1 MYRGSGICMLLASV
15 MLTVK
20 SCWSKWIAQ
29 DQARRY
35 VASRDGKCQTCYD
48 EHSGTEKTVWREFFE
63 IISDSTPVNILKAD
77 FISLFFCY
85 IGVCLGLPIK

>member
-1 MYRGSGICMLLASV
+1 MLLASV

-20 SCWSKWIAQ
+20 FCWSKWIAQ

-48 EHSGTEKTVWREFFE
+48 EHSGTETTVWREFFE
-63 IISDSTPVNILKAD
+63 IISDVTPVNIQKAD
-77 FISLFFCY
+77 FISLSFLFY
-85 IGVCLGLPIK
+85 WSVSGFTYKVTSKSL

>member
-1 MYRGSGICMLLASV
+1 MLLASV

-48 EHSGTEKTVWREFFE
+48 EHSGTKTTVWREFFE
-63 IISDSTPVNILKAD
+63 IISDATPVNIQKAD
-77 FISLFFCY
+77 FVSLSLFFFFVLLECVWVY
-85 IGVCLGLPIK
+85 L